1 MTEEFDTD
9 WEIAARGTTAAL
21 DKCRQVRLTDDEI
34 GRLWFKCALSGVT
47 ETQARFLIRAAE
59 QALREKMVPWRP
71 AE

>member
-1 MTEEFDTD
+1 MTSD
-9 WEIAARGTTAAL
+9 WEVAPAGTLAL
-21 DKCRQVRLTDDEI
+21 LDTCRHISLTDDEL
-34 GRLWFKCALSGVT
+34 GRLWFQSALHGVT